1 VSNKFTKVICFM
13 VAVILILTLS
23 FLVSCKAGPVA
34 GETAGGGEATETEK
48 TVESGETTVE
58 SGETTAAG
66 EESEAVKKLREE
78 VEYNWQPAEPD
89 KWNITTSYKKDPPY
103 TIALS
108 TNHMAVTWMDIYKAE
123 MVDELEGYGDAIKEF
138 IHVDAGGDIP
148 AQIANI
154 EDLIS
159 RKVDAII
166 IDPASPTALVPA
178 VEKAYD
184 AGIVTIVNKSGINTD
199 KYTAFQNNDEVQF
212 GQLGAQWL
220 VDQLGGKG
228 IVLGLRGIPGYGVEI
243 ERWTGGQSV
252 FSQNPD
258 IELYAEYAEWSYD
271 KAKEVSKALIAA
283 HPDFVGIWSEGGQM
297 SRAMVDALVEAG
309 LNPADYPHASE
320 DDNGYCKQVLKYGI
334 NSCATGKPVWLS
346 RLAVRAAMDALRGVY
361 VQKYVVVPSPFYG
374 PDDIA
379 SIVNPEVSDL
389 SWLTTTL
396 SDEEI
401 NEMFKGK

>member
-1 VSNKFTKVICFM
+1 MRKLLCFILIGLVAVSM
-13 VAVILILTLS
+13 VAIV
-23 FLVSCKAGPVA
+23 VA
-34 GETAGGGEATETEK
+34 
-48 TVESGETTVE
+48 
-58 SGETTAAG
+58 ETTAQVSD
-66 EESEAVKKLREE
+66 EVKELQKA
-78 VEYNWQPAEPD
+78 VEYDWHPADPSR
-89 KWNITTSYKKDPPY
+89 WFITTKYKKEPPY

-228 IVLGLRGIPGYGVEI
+228 IVLGLRGIPGYGVDGDDG
-243 ERWTGGQSV
+243 RQLHLPV
-252 FSQNPD
+252 FQ
-258 IELYAEYAEWSYD
+258 
-271 KAKEVSKALIAA
+271 
-283 HPDFVGIWSEGGQM
+283 Q
-297 SRAMVDALVEAG
+297 
-309 LNPADYPHASE
+309 ASHL
-320 DDNGYCKQVLKYGI
+320 GF
-334 NSCATGKPVWLS
+334 LS
-346 RLAVRAAMDALRGVY
+346 TH
-361 VQKYVVVPSPFYG
+361 K
-374 PDDIA
+374 I
-379 SIVNPEVSDL
+379 
-389 SWLTTTL
+389 
-396 SDEEI
+396 
-401 NEMFKGK
+401 

>member
-1 VSNKFTKVICFM
+1 MRKLLCFILIGLVAVSM
-13 VAVILILTLS
+13 VAIV
-23 FLVSCKAGPVA
+23 VA
-34 GETAGGGEATETEK
+34 
-48 TVESGETTVE
+48 
-58 SGETTAAG
+58 ETTAQVSD
-66 EESEAVKKLREE
+66 EVKVLQKA
-78 VEYNWQPAEPD
+78 VEYDWHPADPS
-89 KWNITTSYKKDPPY
+89 KWAITTKYKKEPPY

-123 MVDELEGYGDAIKEF
+123 MVAELKGYGADIKEF

-148 AQIANI
+148 TQIANI

-166 IDPASPTALVPA
+166 IDPASPTALVP
-178 VEKAYD
+178 VIEKAFN
-184 AGIVTIVNKSGINTD
+184 AGIVTIVNKSGINTTN
-199 KYTAFQNNDEVQF
+199 YTAFQNNDEVQF
-212 GQLGAQWL
+212 GSQGAQWL

-228 IVLGLRGIPGYGVEI
+228 VVLGLRGIPGYGVEI

-252 FSQNPD
+252 FSKNPGIKLFAD
-258 IELYAEYAEWSYD
+258 YASWSYD

-320 DDNGYCKQVLKYGI
+320 DDNGYCKQVIKYGL
-334 NSCATGKPVWLS
+334 NACAAGKPVWLS
-346 RLAVRAAMDALRGVY
+346 RLAVRAALDALRGITIE
-361 VQKYVVVPSPFYG
+361 KYVMVPSPFYG
-374 PDDIA
+374 PDEIKSIA
-379 SIVNPEVSDL
+379 NPNVSDL

-396 SDEEI
+396 PDDQI
-401 NEMFKGK
+401 NAMFAPK